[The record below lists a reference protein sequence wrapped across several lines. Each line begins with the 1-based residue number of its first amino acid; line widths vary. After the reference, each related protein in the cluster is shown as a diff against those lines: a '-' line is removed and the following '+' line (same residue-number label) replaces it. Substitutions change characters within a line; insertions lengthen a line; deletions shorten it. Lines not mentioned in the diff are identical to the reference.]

1 MKTDSTTVLF
11 AVNSHAEEP
20 TPASTWYALAGS
32 PFTEDLLEW
41 PADLFAL
48 TNSILKRTEAYRFVL
63 SPPIG
68 GEWPP
73 KRFASWSDAVED
85 AGRQWSVWLE
95 NRKSPFP
102 DLLVDE

>member
-1 MKTDSTTVLF
+1 MNTDSTTVLF

-20 TPASTWYALAGS
+20 TPASIWEALAGS
-32 PFTEDLLEW
+32 PITEDILEW

-48 TNSILKRTEAYRFVL
+48 TNVILKRTEAYRFVF
-63 SPPIG
+63 SPPSG
-68 GEWPP
+68 EEWPP
-73 KRFASWSDAVED
+73 RRFPSWSDAVED